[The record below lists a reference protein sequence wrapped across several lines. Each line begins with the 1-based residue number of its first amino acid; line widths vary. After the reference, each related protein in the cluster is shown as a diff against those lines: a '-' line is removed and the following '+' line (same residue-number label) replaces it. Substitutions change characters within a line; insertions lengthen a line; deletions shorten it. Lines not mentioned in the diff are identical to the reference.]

1 MFNRISKWV
10 LQIIARIKKIPA
22 PSYTSTY
29 TIDRKPLG
37 AGGAAVVYGCTRMAG
52 GERFAI
58 KLLSDQG
65 NKDKVE
71 RFRREIDAMLDIA
84 DKGVSG
90 ILPVVESNL
99 EELWYVMPVAQSVS
113 SIIEDFVNKQ
123 KTANPPSTY
132 QEKIIEGIDG
142 FIQLAETLEQ
152 IHALGYVHRDIKP
165 DNIYVLEGRWCL
177 GDFGIVDLPDDKAK
191 ALTKKHDRLGAW
203 NTIAPEVLRDAR
215 SSTHKADVYS
225 LAKTMWMWLALN
237 LDGFDGRYDRDASS
251 MRLHDMPH
259 LAHAYLLDIDE
270 LLYDATQENPEQRPT
285 MQEFA
290 ERLKEWKRTCAD
302 FESRNRKE
310 WDFVYQSLSNGMR
323 PPMMSLEKREDIVR
337 ALSLLV
343 RYTQL
348 NYTMMPQR
356 GGMELEGAS
365 VAPEDGCIYL
375 DFGLTYVC
383 KPKRLV
389 FRGFNDVSW
398 NYFYLE
404 LSELTPVLT
413 QDIEEELIEDVPGHY
428 VDATYASHGVYD
440 YESGKPL
447 PEGWKQVI
455 RVCKGAFLVV
465 SKGGFYNSITPTDDG
480 RHELFSEADF
490 FEYISNIKND
500 VDCCMKKNIDLDTV
514 RKKYWCSPFPEPEV
528 VVHSEETKKTGPSDF
543 ITSRIDTL
551 DFSDLLD
558 DSGNGYANYSF
569 VFNTM
574 EGHGFLD
581 LFKYRYLCK
590 DGMVRKREEDDPQ
603 IFHAHDKAAALRMSQ
618 LMEERMEQIC
628 EENGFKKT
636 AFDTY
641 VTINVSMRKVPDH
654 IFTYKEL
661 KDAIMKADDRVVNTI
676 CIDETGH
683 VVAVSSYDYHVHPVS
698 YSRFGALGNHVGTYS
713 KGTAEYII
721 KDLRSLFFDYLTT
734 GKEARYKEGYDKRDV
749 KTICDETKKLMEDYK
764 NGKKEAPIQ
773 L

>member
-1 MFNRISKWV
+1 M
-10 LQIIARIKKIPA
+10 

-29 TIDRKPLG
+29 TLDRKPLG
-37 AGGAAVVYGCTRMAG
+37 AGGAAVVYGCTRIVD

-71 RFRREIDAMLDIA
+71 RFRREVEAMLDIA

-90 ILPVVESNL
+90 ILPIVESNL
-99 EELWYVMPVAQSVS
+99 EELWYVMPVAQSIRT
-113 SIIEDFVNKQ
+113 IIEDFINKQ
-123 KTANPPSTY
+123 KTANPPTTY

-142 FIQLAETLEQ
+142 FIQLTETLEQ

-165 DNIYVLEGRWCL
+165 DNIYVLDGKWCL
-177 GDFGIVDLPDDKAK
+177 GDFGIVDLPDGKAK

-203 NTIAPEVLRDAR
+203 NTIAPEVLRDAHK
-215 SSTHKADVYS
+215 SKSKADVYS

-237 LDGFDGRYDRDASS
+237 LEGFDGKYDRDASS
-251 MRLHDMPH
+251 MSLHDMPH
-259 LAHAYLLDIDE
+259 LTHAYLLDIDE
-270 LLYDATQENPEQRPT
+270 LLHDATEEDPNKRPS
-285 MQEFA
+285 MHEFA
-290 ERLKEWKRTCAD
+290 ERLKEWKRTSSEFD
-302 FESRNRKE
+302 SRNRKE
-310 WDFVYQSLSNGMR
+310 WAFVYQSLSNGMR
-323 PPMMSLEKREDIVR
+323 PSMMSLEKREDVVK
-337 ALSLLV
+337 ALHLLA
-343 RYTQL
+343 RYTRL

-375 DFGLTYVC
+375 DFGFTYVC
-383 KPKRLV
+383 KPRRLV

-428 VDATYASHGVYD
+428 VDATYANHGVYD

-447 PEGWKQVI
+447 PNGWKQVI

-465 SKGGFYNSITPTDDG
+465 SKGGFYNSIMPTDDG
-480 RHELFSEADF
+480 RHEQFSEEKF
-490 FEYISNIKND
+490 FEYMSRIKND
-500 VDCCMKKNIDLDTV
+500 VDYCTKNDISLEAV
-514 RKKYWCSPFPEPEV
+514 RRKYWCNPFPEPEV
-528 VVHSEETKKTGPSDF
+528 VVHSEETTGPSDF

-569 VFNTM
+569 VFHTM

-590 DGMVRKREEDDPQ
+590 DGMVRKLEEDDPR
-603 IFHAHDKAAALRMSQ
+603 IFHAHDRAAALRMSQ

-683 VVAVSSYDYHVHPVS
+683 VVVVNDYNYHIYPVS
-698 YSRFGALGNHVGTYS
+698 YTTFGALGNHVGPYCGGPET
-713 KGTAEYII
+713 YII
-721 KDLRSLFFDYLTT
+721 KDLRSLFFEYLTT
-734 GKEARYKEGYDKRDV
+734 GKEARYKDYVDAMDL
-749 KTICDETKKLMEDYK
+749 KTICDETKKLIEDYK
-764 NGKKEAPIQ
+764 NGVKTPPCK
-773 L
+773 